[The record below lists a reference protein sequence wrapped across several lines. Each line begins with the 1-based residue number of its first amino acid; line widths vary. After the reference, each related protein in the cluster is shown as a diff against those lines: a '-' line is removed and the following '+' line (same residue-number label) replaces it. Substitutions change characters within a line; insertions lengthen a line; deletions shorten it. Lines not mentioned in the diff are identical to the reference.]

1 MLQSSSRIRVQ
12 TWLQWPELLFLPSV
26 SFWPM
31 LSPAGENAAIT
42 LFLHLDSFYLEK
54 KATSFYL
61 CWFGLGFFF
70 VLLYHAEYHSLYLSF
85 LLRECCNTKNF
96 NRRIIYWKKDET
108 HKLLTSERS
117 TLLYVYIYKQLGH
130 GAAVSY
136 VIILG
141 VKMAEMLWI
150 YGTASESLSF

>member
-1 MLQSSSRIRVQ
+1 MPNIIVCTLA
-12 TWLQWPELLFLPSV
+12 F
-26 SFWPM
+26 FY
-31 LSPAGENAAIT
+31 GNAVT
-42 LFLHLDSFYLEK
+42 QK
-54 KATSFYL
+54 T
-61 CWFGLGFFF
+61 
-70 VLLYHAEYHSLYLSF
+70 
-85 LLRECCNTKNF
+85 F

-150 YGTASESLSF
+150 YGTVSESLSF